1 MKLGTA
7 FLSVVAV
14 VVLAWQGFVIP
25 ARQVATI
32 AKLYHVAVRVD
43 LQTDDPAPPERSAAL
58 RDDVVA
64 LLKRSGLHPVE
75 NGWPELRVTVHEFRH
90 AAGAG
95 LETLNNVEL
104 TLRRGPAATD
114 VAWTRATVLEKAPA
128 GAPVDVRGEV
138 LALANAFVREERLP
152 HR

>member
-1 MKLGTA
+1 MKLGTV

-14 VVLAWQGFVIP
+14 AVLAWQGFVIP

-32 AKLYHVAVRVD
+32 AELYHVAVRVD
-43 LQTDDPAPPERSAAL
+43 LETDDPAPPDRATAL
-58 RDDVVA
+58 REELVA

-75 NGWPELRVTVHEFRH
+75 NGWPELRVTVHEYRH
-90 AAGAG
+90 AASAG
-95 LETLNNVEL
+95 PETLNNVEL

-114 VAWTRATVLEKAPA
+114 VAWSRATVLEKVPA
-128 GAPVDVRGEV
+128 GATVDVRGEV
-138 LALANAFVREERLP
+138 LALAKTFVREERLP